1 MAQYIRWI
9 GKFLVVLACIGYPWL
24 VHSAV
29 MQPQTGPMRLILA
42 LIPLLALA
50 IWAARHPNKYFWL
63 LAGLAIAAAIYLLL
77 APARLNIAAVYGIPH
92 AALNLFLFWFFGRT
106 LLRGQEALITQLA
119 RRVHGILTPQLEI
132 YTRQV
137 TIAWCVFFAAQIII
151 SILLFSFAPLAT
163 WSLYINFLDLPL
175 VALMFIAEYT
185 YRVTC
190 YRSHPPT
197 PLWKTVKAFTK
208 DFSSAKGA
216 DAR

>member
-1 MAQYIRWI
+1 MGQYIRWI
-9 GKFLVVLACIGYPWL
+9 GKFLIVLACIGYPWL
-24 VHSAV
+24 AHSAV
-29 MQPQTGPMRLILA
+29 MQPQTGPMRLVLA

-50 IWAARHPNKYFWL
+50 IWAVRRSNKYSWL
-63 LAGLAIAAAIYLLL
+63 LAGLAIAIAIYVLQ
-77 APARLNIAAVYGIPH
+77 APARLNVVAMYGIPH
-92 AALNLFLFWFFGRT
+92 AAINLFLFWIFGRT
-106 LLRGQEALITQLA
+106 LLRGKEALITRLA
-119 RRVHGILTPQLEI
+119 RRVHGTLTPQLEI

-175 VALMFIAEYT
+175 VALMFVAEYA

-190 YRSHPPT
+190 YRSHPHT
-197 PLWKTVKAFTK
+197 PIWKAVQAFTK
-208 DFSSAKGA
+208 DFSSSKSA